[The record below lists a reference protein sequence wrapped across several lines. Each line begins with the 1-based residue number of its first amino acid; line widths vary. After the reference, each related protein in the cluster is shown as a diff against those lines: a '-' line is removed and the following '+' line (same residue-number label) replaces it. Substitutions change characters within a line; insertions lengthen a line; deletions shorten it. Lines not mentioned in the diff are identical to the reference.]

1 MAIIG
6 GKDRCDYRAL
16 GTQALIEEAR
26 YNPNVE
32 LCIALGERLDG
43 LRLSIKQQDQ
53 ELKEHRDRMALAI
66 GAATVM
72 QAEIKSYRESGR
84 G

>member
-1 MAIIG
+1 MTMIG
-6 GKDRCDYRAL
+6 GKVRCDYRAL

-32 LCIALGERLDG
+32 LCVALGERLDG

-72 QAEIKSYRESGR
+72 QAEIKSYRENGR

>member
-1 MAIIG
+1 MTMIG

-26 YNPNVE
+26 YNPNIE
-32 LCIALGERLDG
+32 LCVALGERLDG

-72 QAEIKSYRESGR
+72 QAEIKSYRENGR

>member
-1 MAIIG
+1 MTIIG

-32 LCIALGERLDG
+32 LCIALGERLEG

-53 ELKEHRDRMALAI
+53 ELKEHRDRMALAV
-66 GAATVM
+66 GAAVSM
-72 QAEIKSYRESGR
+72 RAEIESYRENGR

>member
-1 MAIIG
+1 MTMIG

-32 LCIALGERLDG
+32 LCVALGERLEG

-72 QAEIKSYRESGR
+72 QAEIKSYRENGR

>member
-1 MAIIG
+1 MTMIG

-32 LCIALGERLDG
+32 LCVALGERLEG

-53 ELKEHRDRMALAI
+53 ELKEHRDRMALAV

-72 QAEIKSYRESGR
+72 QAEIKSYRENGR

>member
-1 MAIIG
+1 MTIIG
-6 GKDRCDYRAL
+6 GKDRCDYRTL

-32 LCIALGERLDG
+32 LCVALGERLEG

-66 GAATVM
+66 RAAVVM
-72 QAEIKSYRESGR
+72 RAEIESYRGNAR

>member
-1 MAIIG
+1 MTMIG

-72 QAEIKSYRESGR
+72 QAEIKSYRENGR

>member
-1 MAIIG
+1 MIIG

-16 GTQALIEEAR
+16 STQALIEEAR

-32 LCIALGERLDG
+32 LCVALGERLEG